1 MKEEKEVDGDEYY
14 ILKSKEGCE
23 RTSNEAVNLDFAT
36 FSCSQ
41 IGKKRMGEPL
51 WKQCLAWLREW
62 NMVPPGVE
70 VKYSHTRS
78 STFLSSALKAVWPTT
93 PTHLTEC
100 VIWVS

>member
-70 VKYSHTRS
+70 V
-78 STFLSSALKAVWPTT
+78 
-93 PTHLTEC
+93 
-100 VIWVS
+100 